1 MITLYRD
8 QKRRQG
14 RRQKYLLSKRR
25 IETKKLHPWSAD
37 ALKHLYNVQ
46 SYAVHMIAVHCTL
59 GCFINN
65 TLQKKKMQY
74 QYAPLT
80 GVYKPDLKEFFS

>member
-46 SYAVHMIAVHCTL
+46 SYAVYNVHCTYPTTIQGASKKVHPDRL
-59 GCFINN
+59 TNSN
-65 TLQKKKMQY
+65 T
-74 QYAPLT
+74 
-80 GVYKPDLKEFFS
+80 